1 MFENFHNI
9 CLKIHKLNPAH
20 FLLAPGLV
28 WQVALKLT
36 DIDMLLMVEK
46 VSQAEYVT
54 LFTDLLKLII
64 NTWKR
69 YDKIKESSHLKYW
82 DINNL
87 HRSAMSQKLPVY
99 GFTWFE
105 EASQFNEE
113 FIKIYERA
121 I

>member
-1 MFENFHNI
+1 
-9 CLKIHKLNPAH
+9 
-20 FLLAPGLV
+20 
-28 WQVALKLT
+28 
-36 DIDMLLMVEK
+36 MLLMVEK

-99 GFTWFE
+99 GCTWFE